1 MTANPGCSWS
11 LCRDGNAPSPQ
22 LAEVIRRTCE
32 EAKALVSA
40 KQVAA
45 GLALTVGGL
54 QERIDNIRGA
64 VTMAYPMGLPEWDP
78 VRLLIEDPKDEFLQ
92 VGWLAGRGTRVRC
105 DVWASACPGS
115 LSGIA

>member
-1 MTANPGCSWS
+1 

-92 VGWLAGRGTRVRC
+92 VRGAGSGAARHVVRALC
-105 DVWASACPGS
+105 CAVG
-115 LSGIA
+115 